1 MTSTTHIK
9 DVLDGLQQK
18 VMSGEAID
26 LQSLADCLDLD
37 ENLDPVRNWIIQF
50 TEHSKRDWSAAL
62 HRARVKQALGAYPR
76 TANEL
81 LRVVVEGQRVRVA
94 FNRSINKGSLP
105 TFMGSVITPEDR
117 ARDRLIDNVA
127 RIRESREVNTETLQ
141 RELRQINEEHG
152 LRFSRDAISDAVV
165 TWFED
170 AIEDRRLEL
179 FSDVAFARQS
189 QDVVAEN
196 WQRITSAFCTSEHD
210 ADFVRAVL
218 SKFIWQV
225 KRKMLG
231 LPITD
236 HLMPVVLGPQGV
248 GKSTLIRD
256 IFLKPLEEVT
266 MNTDFAEIT
275 DNRNHDMWRFFVL
288 FMDEMSHAGKADMD
302 TVKNLIT
309 LPILQRRPMKS
320 NDVVNIRQNATFIG
334 CSNRE
339 IEQLIR
345 DETGNRR
352 FAALRFTSAPDHAS
366 INLIDAQVLWQS
378 VDEHG
383 EDPMKPFKAILKAKQ
398 AEWRERSQVEQWLD
412 QHHVPTSQEGAYQPA
427 ADLYV
432 NYTEWADTF
441 FRGQTWTY
449 NVWSKEL
456 KRVINNHPDLG
467 WRASR
472 SAKGSGYVYS
482 G

>member
-1 MTSTTHIK
+1 MTHTTYIQ
-9 DVLDGLQQK
+9 DILNGLQQK
-18 VMSGEAID
+18 VMSGETID
-26 LQSLADCLDLD
+26 LQGLADCLDHS

-50 TEHSKRDWSAAL
+50 TEHTKRDWKAAL
-62 HRARVKQALGAYPR
+62 HRARVKQALGACPA

-81 LRVVVEGQRVRVA
+81 LRLVVSSQRMSVA
-94 FNRSINKGSLP
+94 FNRSISRGSLP
-105 TFMGSVITPEDR
+105 TFEGSVITPDDR
-117 ARDRLIDNVA
+117 ARDQTIDNVA
-127 RIRESREVNTETLQ
+127 RIRESREVNTETLK
-141 RELRQINEEHG
+141 RELRMINEEHG
-152 LRFSRDAISDAVV
+152 LRFSRDAISDAVA
-165 TWFED
+165 TWFLD
-170 AIEDRRLEL
+170 AIEDRKLEL
-179 FSDVAFARQS
+179 FGDVAFTRQS
-189 QDVVAEN
+189 KDEVAAN
-196 WQRITSAFCTSEHD
+196 WQRITGAFCSEEHD
-210 ADFVRAVL
+210 ADFVQAVL

-236 HLMPVVLGPQGV
+236 HLMPVLLGPQGV

-309 LPILQRRPMKS
+309 LPILQRRPMNS

-352 FAALRFTSAPDHAS
+352 FAALRFKSQPDHAT

-378 VDEHG
+378 VDEHA
-383 EDPMKPFKAILKAKQ
+383 EDPMKPFKAVLKAKQ
-398 AEWRERSQVEQWLD
+398 AEWRERSQVEQFIE
-412 QHHVPTSQEGAYQPA
+412 QHTVPKSLEGVNQPA
-427 ADLYV
+427 SELYKD
-432 NYTEWADTF
+432 YTMWADTY
-441 FRGQTWTY
+441 FRGQVWTY
-449 NVWSKEL
+449 TTWSKEF
-456 KRVINNHPDLG
+456 KRVTLNNPGLG

-472 SAKGSGYVYS
+472 SAKGSGYTYTK
-482 G
+482 

>member
-1 MTSTTHIK
+1 MTSTTYTTDIIS
-9 DVLDGLQQK
+9 VLQQK

-26 LQSLADCLDLD
+26 LQSLADCLDLSA
-37 ENLDPVRNWIIQF
+37 NLDPVRNWIVQF
-50 TEHSKRDWSAAL
+50 TEHTKRDWKTAL
-62 HRARVKQALGAYPR
+62 HRARVKQALGAYPN
-76 TANEL
+76 TATEL
-81 LRVVVEGQRVRVA
+81 LRLIVESQRTRVA
-94 FNRSINKGSLP
+94 YNRSIAKGSLP
-105 TFMGSVITPEDR
+105 TFEGNVITPEDR

-127 RIRESREVNTETLQ
+127 RIRESREVNTETLK
-141 RELRQINEEHG
+141 RELRQINEEHA

-170 AIEDRRLEL
+170 AIEDRKLEL
-179 FSDVAFARQS
+179 FSDVAFARQ
-189 QDVVAEN
+189 DKDKVAAN
-196 WQRITSAFCTSEHD
+196 WQRITGAFCVEEHD

-231 LPITD
+231 LQITD
-236 HLMPVVLGPQGV
+236 HLMPVLLGPQGV

-266 MNTDFAEIT
+266 MNTDFAEIV

-309 LPILQRRPMKS
+309 LPMLQRRPMGS

-339 IEQLIR
+339 IDQLIR

-352 FAALRFTSAPDHAS
+352 FAALRFTSTPDHAT
-366 INLIDAQVLWQS
+366 INAIDAQVLWQS
-378 VDEHG
+378 VDEHA

-398 AEWRERSQVEQWLD
+398 AEWRERSQVEQFIE
-412 QHHVPTSQEGAYQPA
+412 QHTVPKSLEGVNQPA
-427 ADLYV
+427 SELYKD
-432 NYTEWADTF
+432 YTLWADTY
-441 FRGQTWTY
+441 FRSQVWTY
-449 NVWSKEL
+449 TAWSKEF
-456 KRVINNHPDLG
+456 KRVTLNNPGLG

-472 SAKGSGYVYS
+472 SAKGSGYTYTK
-482 G
+482 